1 MIRIVFYFSKIE
13 RVTANYWH
21 IYAANI
27 KVRSIFLE
35 RDLTGIISAMAA
47 FGLSRGSDI
56 DSRKPGFFY
65 SSKTIFR
72 NRWLNR
78 VYF

>member
-13 RVTANYWH
+13 RVTANYRH

-35 RDLTGIISAMAA
+35 RDLTGVCFSGCQGASASIMET
-47 FGLSRGSDI
+47 GL
-56 DSRKPGFFY
+56 FY